1 MQPKNNAVLFDLDG
15 TLINSGLS
23 FLKIVNELKE
33 NESQAPV
40 NFEIV
45 REFSSRGASLV
56 LRNAFPD
63 ASEEKIDAL
72 KSEFLERYTQ
82 IMTTDIH
89 MYNGVREL
97 LNYLNENSISWGI
110 VTNKSAKY
118 TLPII
123 ETLNWHKETSAII
136 CPEDVHQ
143 TKPDPEGILK
153 ALNSLNAS
161 IETSFYV
168 GDHERDIQTAKIIN
182 IRHTGSVAEAAALSI
197 FKTPARLISTRAISD
212 DRHAVCAIAMGVDL

>member
-1 MQPKNNAVLFDLDG
+1 MILQLIILFMRPKNNAVLFDLDG

-33 NESQAPV
+33 IESQDPV

-56 LRNAFPD
+56 LKNAFPD
-63 ASEEKIDAL
+63 ATDEKIKVL
-72 KSEFLERYTQ
+72 KAKFLERYTQ

-89 MYNGVREL
+89 LYDGVEEL
-97 LNYLNENSISWGI
+97 LNYLTEKSISWGI

-123 ETLNWHKETSAII
+123 EKLNWHKQTSTII

-153 ALNSLNAS
+153 ALNSINAS
-161 IETSFYV
+161 IERSFYV
-168 GDHERDIQTAKIIN
+168 GDHERDIQTAKN
-182 IRHTGSVAEAAALSI
+182 ASVKSVACTYGYFQTDPLNWGADYIIDSPTEIKNIL
-197 FKTPARLISTRAISD
+197 
-212 DRHAVCAIAMGVDL
+212 

>member
-1 MQPKNNAVLFDLDG
+1 MQPKNSAVLFDLDG

-33 NESQAPV
+33 KESQDPV
-40 NFEIV
+40 SFQIV

-56 LRNAFPD
+56 LKNAFPD
-63 ASEEKIDAL
+63 ASDEKIDTL
-72 KSEFLERYTQ
+72 KFKFLKRYTQ
-82 IMTTDIH
+82 IMTSDIH
-89 MYNGVREL
+89 VYEGVEEL
-97 LNYLNENSISWGI
+97 LNFLTEKNISWGI

-123 ETLNWHKETSAII
+123 EKLKWHNQTNAII

-153 ALNSLNAS
+153 ALNLLDAS
-161 IETSFYV
+161 VETSFYV
-168 GDHERDIQTAKIIN
+168 GDHERDVQSAKN
-182 IRHTGSVAEAAALSI
+182 ANVKSVACTYGYYQSDPLSWGADFI
-197 FKTPARLISTRAISD
+197 
-212 DRHAVCAIAMGVDL
+212 VDSPIEIKKLL